1 MILQPIFCNGF
12 DILMD
17 ELLIT
22 TEVVFPVG
30 CWCLVDV
37 QLRTEGSVE
46 IIEVK
51 TAPCSSASSPDL
63 PLSSCSPVK
72 VLRLQPGPVRS
83 GSELPLPGRASSVS
97 VQTGNKT
104 RTQII

>member
-63 PLSSCSPVK
+63 PLLLFSSESSQTAAWPS
-72 VLRLQPGPVRS
+72 QIWVRVAAA
-83 GSELPLPGRASSVS
+83 G
-97 VQTGNKT
+97 
-104 RTQII
+104 